1 MCISKAYIE
10 KDGHKEFL
18 MTDIASVQA
27 DGSKLVLKT
36 LFGEKREFTGAIME
50 IDFTTNFLKLQLS
63 GEYVPLVKNC

>member
-1 MCISKAYIE
+1 
-10 KDGHKEFL
+10 